1 MYRLPQ
7 TCNMRAVSLVSMQAH
22 FLFQKTA
29 WVRGSRAVQVVRPMF
44 CCFKLSFGIH
54 AIAEL
59 HIFNPEPSKQ
69 LSALFHILYCS
80 QAHSV
85 NSHMFND
92 LQSRCRNIPLSGMF
106 VGVASISAIRHNYI
120 SGRYIGGLK

>member
-69 LSALFHILYCS
+69 LSALFHILLT

-85 NSHMFND
+85 NPHMFND

-106 VGVASISAIRHNYI
+106 VGVASISGIRHNYI
-120 SGRYIGGLK
+120 SGRYIEGLK